1 MGQKWTKWVK
11 IDRDRFF
18 SVSGP
23 RICQYL
29 KKKNIKTIKLTMAD
43 ITLPIASPTWPYPN
57 LKAKS
62 QFNPTFKNKD
72 NRATYIGVLGSCL
85 AKNPT
90 FKILIV
96 MKATNPKQKA
106 FKL

>member
-1 MGQKWTKWVK
+1 MILKRKTKDCVSKTK
-11 IDRDRFF
+11 IDLFN
-18 SVSGP
+18 
-23 RICQYL
+23 
-29 KKKNIKTIKLTMAD
+29 KKNIKTIKLTMAD

-90 FKILIV
+90 FQILIV